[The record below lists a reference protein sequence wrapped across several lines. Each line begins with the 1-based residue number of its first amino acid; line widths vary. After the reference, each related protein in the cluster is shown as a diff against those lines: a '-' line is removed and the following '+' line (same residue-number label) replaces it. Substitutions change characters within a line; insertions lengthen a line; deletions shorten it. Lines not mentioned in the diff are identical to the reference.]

1 MKKLLLIIVLC
12 LSFIILTAFKIEN
25 YDNDILSTDSKSA
38 VLLEPT
44 TMEVIYE
51 RNPHLELAPASM
63 TKIMTMLLVME
74 SLENNILSLDQ
85 KLTASEYAT
94 KMGGTQIYLEVGEE
108 MTVKDLLKSVAVG
121 SANDASVVLA
131 EGISGSVE
139 NFVNLMNKKANELG
153 LEHTNFK
160 NPNGLPEEG
169 HYSCAMDMA
178 VLSAYLINNYSEIL
192 DYTSIYED
200 YVRED
205 SKKRFWLV
213 NKNKLIKFVEGVDG
227 LKTGWT
233 NEAGYCLTATM
244 KKNNIRMIAVAMG
257 CSDPTIRN
265 KEVSNMLNYGVN
277 NYELISLYK
286 EGDIVET
293 YQNIDLLPTTYHIIV
308 TKDVN
313 ILKKKG
319 EDIGEIKSEKLIN
332 FNNIDGIN
340 NSNIGKISIYIGDSL
355 YQEVN
360 LELLENVKKASFL
373 DVFLEIVKDIF
384 LISK

>member
-1 MKKLLLIIVLC
+1 MKKILFISIIC
-12 LSFIILTAFKIEN
+12 LTFIFLTAFKVEN

-38 VLLEPT
+38 VLIEPT
-44 TMEVIYE
+44 TMTVIYE
-51 RNPHLELAPASM
+51 RNPHLKLAPASM

-74 SLENNILSLDQ
+74 ALENKIITLDQ
-85 KLTASEYAT
+85 KLIASEYAT

-108 MTVKDLLKSVAVG
+108 MTVRDLLKSVAVG

-131 EGISGSVE
+131 EGISGTVD

-257 CSDPTIRN
+257 NTDPSIRN
-265 KEVSNMLNYGVN
+265 KEVSYMLSYGVN
-277 NYELISLYK
+277 NFEIIPLYK
-286 EGDIVET
+286 EGDIIET
-293 YQNIDLLPTTYHIIV
+293 YQNIDLLPTKYHIIV

-313 ILKKKG
+313 ILKKKS
-319 EDIGEIKSEKLIN
+319 EDIGEIKTETIIN
-332 FNNIDGIN
+332 FENIDGIT
-340 NSNIGKISIYIGDSL
+340 NSNIGKINIYIGDSL
-355 YQEVN
+355 YQEV
-360 LELLENVKKASFL
+360 ELDILENVKKASFL

>member
-1 MKKLLLIIVLC
+1 MKKVLFISIIC
-12 LSFIILTAFKIEN
+12 LSLIFLTAFKIEN

-38 VLLEPT
+38 VLIEPT
-44 TMEVIYE
+44 TMTVIYE
-51 RNPHLELAPASM
+51 RNPHLKLAPASM

-74 SLENNILSLDQ
+74 ALENKIITLDQ
-85 KLTASEYAT
+85 KLIASEYAT

-108 MTVKDLLKSVAVG
+108 MSVRDLLKSVAVG

-131 EGISGSVE
+131 EGISGTVD

-257 CSDPTIRN
+257 NTDPTIRN
-265 KEVSNMLNYGVN
+265 KEVSYMLNYGVN
-277 NYELISLYK
+277 NYEIISLYK
-286 EGDIVET
+286 EGDIIET
-293 YQNIDLLPTTYHIIV
+293 YQNIDLLPTKYHVIV

-313 ILKKKG
+313 ILKKKS
-319 EDIGEIKSEKLIN
+319 EDIGEIKTETIIN
-332 FNNIDGIN
+332 FENIDGIN
-340 NSNIGKISIYIGDSL
+340 NSNIGKINIYIGDSL
-355 YQEVN
+355 YQEV
-360 LELLENVKKASFL
+360 ELDILENVKKASFL

>member
-1 MKKLLLIIVLC
+1 MKKVLFISIIC
-12 LSFIILTAFKIEN
+12 LSLIFLTAFKIEN

-38 VLLEPT
+38 VLIEPT
-44 TMEVIYE
+44 TMTVIYE
-51 RNPHLELAPASM
+51 RNPHLKLAPASM

-74 SLENNILSLDQ
+74 ALENKIITLDQ
-85 KLTASEYAT
+85 KLIASEYAT

-108 MTVKDLLKSVAVG
+108 MSVRDLLKSVAVG

-131 EGISGSVE
+131 EGISGTVD

-244 KKNNIRMIAVAMG
+244 KKNNIRMIAVSMG
-257 CSDPTIRN
+257 NTDPTIRN
-265 KEVSNMLNYGVN
+265 KEVSYMLNYGVN
-277 NYELISLYK
+277 NYEIISLYK
-286 EGDIVET
+286 EGDIIET
-293 YQNIDLLPTTYHIIV
+293 YQNIDLLPTKYHVIV

-313 ILKKKG
+313 ILKKKS
-319 EDIGEIKSEKLIN
+319 EDIGEIKTETIIN
-332 FNNIDGIN
+332 FENIDGIN
-340 NSNIGKISIYIGDSL
+340 NSNIGKINIYIGDSL
-355 YQEVN
+355 YQEV
-360 LELLENVKKASFL
+360 ELDILENVKKASFL